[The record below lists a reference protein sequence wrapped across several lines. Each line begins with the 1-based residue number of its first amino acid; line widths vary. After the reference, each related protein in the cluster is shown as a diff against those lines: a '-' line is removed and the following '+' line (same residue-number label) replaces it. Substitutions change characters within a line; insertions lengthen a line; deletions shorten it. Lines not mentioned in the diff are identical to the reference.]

1 MIKLGKV
8 MKMGILTKEQI
19 RELIN
24 ERQITTTQDI
34 NEMLKEMFADVIQE
48 ALEAELDVELGYPKN
63 GSQPEGSSNRRNG
76 HTKKKVR
83 SDRGE
88 IELSVPRD
96 REGDFEPLI
105 VKKHQKEVA
114 GIEEQILS
122 LYAKG
127 VSVREIQAHLNNL
140 YGIDVSPTLISNV
153 TNRIMPVIKEWQS
166 RPLQKTYAVVFLD
179 AIHYKVKQ
187 EGHIVNKAVYMV
199 IGVDMDG
206 CKDVLGMYIG
216 EHETSKFWLTV
227 LNELRNRGVED
238 ILICCVDNLAGF
250 SEAISACFP
259 ETEIQK
265 CIVHQIRN
273 SVRYVS
279 YKDTKKLLANLKP
292 VYTAVS
298 EDAALQALDDFEKIW
313 GAKYPLVV
321 QSWRRNWAEIATFF
335 KFPPEIRK
343 LIYTTNM
350 IESYHRQLRK
360 VTKGKAIFP
369 TDEALLKMLYLVT
382 QDVMLKWTGRIHNW
396 GQILLQ
402 LSVFFPDRVNS
413 FLK

>member
-1 MIKLGKV
+1 
-8 MKMGILTKEQI
+8 MGLLTKEQI
-19 RELIN
+19 RELIR
-24 ERQITTTQDI
+24 ERNITTTQDI
-34 NEMLKEMFADVIQE
+34 DDMLKDMFADVLQE
-48 ALEAELDVELGYPKN
+48 ALEAELDTELGYPKN
-63 GSQPEGSSNRRNG
+63 GNIPDGGSNRRNW
-76 HTKKKVR
+76 HSKKSVR

-88 IELSVPRD
+88 LDLSIPRD
-96 REGDFEPLI
+96 REGEFEPII
-105 VKKHQKEVA
+105 VKKHQKEVS
-114 GIEEQILS
+114 GIEEQILA

-127 VSVREIQAHLNNL
+127 VSVRDIQDHLNRL
-140 YGIDVSPTLISNV
+140 YGVSVSPTLISNV

-166 RPLQKTYAVVFLD
+166 RPLQKTYAVLFLD

-199 IGVDMDG
+199 IGIDMDG
-206 CKDVLGMYIG
+206 NKDVLGMYIG

-227 LNELRNRGVED
+227 LNELKNRGVED

-250 SEAISACFP
+250 SEAIIACFP
-259 ETEIQK
+259 QTEIQK

-273 SVRYVS
+273 SVLYVS
-279 YKDTKKLLANLKP
+279 YKDTKKLLSNLKP
-292 VYTAVS
+292 VYTAPS
-298 EDAALQALDDFEKIW
+298 EDAALAALEDFERIW

-321 QSWRRNWAEIATFF
+321 QSWQRNWGEIATFF
-335 KFPPEIRK
+335 KYPPEIRK

-360 VTKGKAIFP
+360 VTKGKSVFP

-382 QDVMLKWTGRIHNW
+382 QDVMLRWTGRIHNW

-402 LSVFFPDRVNS
+402 LSVFFPDRVKS
-413 FLK
+413 FLR